1 MRSEDHNLDNQGL
14 SSFEDAVDIDVR
26 DLFLMLWRRR
36 LVILGIILIGISMTA
51 IVLNYVA
58 PQYTGRTLVLVET
71 NAGDG
76 YPPELKAL
84 FGNIKLDTSVVLS
97 EIEVLR
103 SRTMGRLIA
112 ERLNLVADP
121 EFNPRL
127 RSSLNLPFEFAQ
139 PNDEESLKAQQEMIQ
154 AYEQKLKDVP
164 PEVYDREI
172 AWAVTK
178 FLDRLSVRS
187 LPGSFVIQIE
197 FTSES
202 AEKAAL
208 IANTVADVYIEQ
220 RLENKFR
227 ATKKL
232 TDWLDKKLADLKKQV
247 ESSESAILDFKA
259 KNDILEG
266 VRTLASAEQVSNLNA
281 KLVDAKAD
289 KAEAEARLKLIKEAQ
304 NDPEKLETT
313 PEVLGSQLIRSLKV
327 QESQLQGRLSELSSR
342 YGPKHPVMQEI
353 KDELQDTRQ
362 NIDREMINIAKSVEN
377 EMRYAEARINVL
389 QEGLTQAS
397 GERLDDSEAVIK
409 LNRLERE
416 AASTQLIF
424 DTFMES
430 YRRSDKREELQEAQ
444 AKIISYA
451 IVPNRPSYPNKPLFL
466 ALSAAISLFLGLAIA
481 ILLEKMD
488 NTYRSANQ
496 LERSL
501 GFPCYALIP
510 YVHKLGIVETANY
523 VLKKPSSTVAESV
536 RTLRTVLNL
545 RPHVSGEK
553 PKVVTI
559 TSSFPGE
566 GKSTLSVW
574 MGRTAAKSGEKVI
587 VIDCDLRRPNIH
599 RSVGKKNDATLVEY
613 LTGQSE
619 LDDVIKRDDAS
630 GVHMIY
636 GRSVPNSALD
646 LVSSTKMA
654 KLVQSLRQV
663 YDLVILDSPACLA
676 VSDARVLGKMSD
688 QTLYTVSWDDTP
700 REVVASGV
708 KQFTDME
715 YKSLAFVLSN
725 VDVRR
730 HVRYGYGDT
739 VYYYGRY
746 KEYYAN

>member
-1 MRSEDHNLDNQGL
+1 MVEQEQNIESQNTGSAFSE
-14 SSFEDAVDIDVR
+14 AVDIDVR

-36 LVILGIILIGISMTA
+36 LVILGMILIGISVTA

-58 PQYTGRTLVLVET
+58 PQYTARTLVLIET
-71 NAGDG
+71 NAGAN
-76 YPPELKAL
+76 YPAELKLL
-84 FGNIKLDTSVVLS
+84 FSNLRPDTSVVLS

-103 SRTMGRLIA
+103 SRTMGRRIVD
-112 ERLNLVADP
+112 RLNLVTDP
-121 EFNPRL
+121 EFNPRFHV
-127 RSSLNLPFEFAQ
+127 SLGDKLDVVEKKLPPPLDKPPYQET
-139 PNDEESLKAQQEMIQ
+139 LKE
-154 AYEQKLKDVP
+154 VP
-164 PEVYDREI
+164 PEIYDRDI
-172 AWAVTK
+172 ALAVSR
-178 FLDRLSVRS
+178 FLDRLTVKN

-197 FTSES
+197 FTSIDP
-202 AEKAAL
+202 EKASL
-208 IANTVADVYIEQ
+208 IANTMADVYLEQ
-220 RLENKFR
+220 RLESKFR
-227 ATKKL
+227 TTKKL
-232 TDWLDKKLADLKKQV
+232 TDWLDKKLSSLKKQV
-247 ESSESAILDFKA
+247 DKSEAEILDFKE

-266 VRTLASAEQVSNLNA
+266 ARTLVSAEQLSNLNS
-281 KLVDAKAD
+281 KLVNAKAD
-289 KAEAEARLKLIKEAQ
+289 KAEAEAKLDLILQAR
-304 NDPEKLETT
+304 NDTEKLATT
-313 PEVLGSQLIRSLKV
+313 PEVIGSSFVRSLKLK
-327 QESQLQGRLSELSSR
+327 ETQLKGKLSELSIR
-342 YGPKHPVMQEI
+342 YGPKHPSILELNT
-353 KDELQDTRQ
+353 ELQETSS
-362 NIDREMINIAKSVEN
+362 NIDKEIISITKSIKN
-377 EMRYAEARINVL
+377 EVHYAQARIDTL
-389 QEGLTQAS
+389 QEGLAKAS
-397 GERLDDSEAVIK
+397 DERLDDSEAVIK
-409 LNRLERE
+409 LKRLERD

-424 DTFMES
+424 ETFLES
-430 YRRSDKREELQEAQ
+430 YRRSDKREELQEPE

-451 IVPNRPSYPNKPLFL
+451 IVPNNPSYPNKVLFMS
-466 ALSAAISLFLGLAIA
+466 LSAVVSLFFGLVIA
-481 ILLEKMD
+481 IFLEKMD

-496 LERSL
+496 LETNL

-510 YVHKLGIVETANY
+510 YVHKLGVVETADY
-523 VLKKPSSTVAESV
+523 VLNKPSSTVAESV

-545 RPHVSGEK
+545 RPHFSGEK

-587 VIDCDLRRPNIH
+587 IIDADLRRPNIH

-619 LDDVIKRDDAS
+619 LDEVIKRDDPS

-636 GRSVPNSALD
+636 ARSVPNSALD
-646 LVSSTKMA
+646 LVSSSKMD

-663 YDLVILDSPACLA
+663 YDLVIIDSPACLA

-688 QTLYTVSWDDTP
+688 QTLYAVSWDDTP

-708 KQFTDME
+708 KQFIDMD
-715 YKSLAFVLSN
+715 YKSLAFVLTN